1 MKYQSIFITGASSG
15 IGEALS
21 VLYAKEG
28 IILGLLST
36 DTSNTLED
44 VADRCRAKGAK
55 VLTYLTDVSENL
67 AMEECVS
74 DFQTK
79 VGNID
84 LVIANAG
91 VAFVEDSD
99 FSETDIPMR
108 NMKVNYFGVINT
120 ILPFIAHMKK
130 SKSGHLVIISSI
142 SSLRSTHNSGAYSAS
157 KAAINL
163 WSEGLRL
170 RLRPYGIPVT
180 TLCVGFVDTAMT
192 KNNPFWM
199 PGLISAPK
207 AAQLIANAISKQKRM
222 VALPWQ
228 SGGLWTIFHL
238 MPGEFYDWLIDWV
251 KNRTQKKSNLAQE
264 QSNEI

>member
-1 MKYQSIFITGASSG
+1 MGYQSVFITGASSG

-21 VLYAKEG
+21 ILYAKEG
-28 IILGLLST
+28 VTLGLLST
-36 DTSNTLED
+36 DTSNNLED
-44 VADRCRAKGAK
+44 VADRCRVKGAK
-55 VLTYLTDVSENL
+55 VITYIADVSEKL
-67 AMEECVS
+67 DMSECAS
-74 DFQTK
+74 DFQTRA
-79 VGNID
+79 GNID

-91 VAFVEDSD
+91 VAFVEDGD
-99 FSETDIPMR
+99 FSETEIPMR

-120 ILPFIAHMKK
+120 FLPFIAHMKK

-170 RLRPYGIPVT
+170 RLRPYQIPVT

-207 AAQLIANAISKQKRM
+207 AAQLISNAIARKKRF
-222 VALPWQ
+222 VTLPWQ
-228 SGGLWTIFHL
+228 SGGLWIIFHL
-238 MPGEFYDWLIDWV
+238 MPGAMYDWFIDWA
-251 KNRTQKKSNLAQE
+251 KTRTQNKSN
-264 QSNEI
+264 

>member
-1 MKYQSIFITGASSG
+1 MRYQSIFITGASSG

-21 VLYAKEG
+21 ILCAEEG
-28 IILGLLST
+28 ITLGLLSVNA
-36 DTSNTLED
+36 SGNLEE
-44 VADRCRAKGAK
+44 VANECRVKGAR
-55 VLTYLTDVSENL
+55 VLTYIADVSNNSV
-67 AMEECVS
+67 MEECAT
-74 DFQTK
+74 DFQKK
-79 VGNID
+79 VGDID

-99 FSETDIPMR
+99 FSETEIPMH

-120 ILPFIAHMKK
+120 FLPFIAHMKEN
-130 SKSGHLVIISSI
+130 KSGHLVIISSI

-192 KNNPFWM
+192 RNNAFWM

-207 AAQLIANAISKQKRM
+207 AAQLIFKAITRRKRL
-222 VALPWQ
+222 VTLPWQ
-228 SGGLWTIFHL
+228 SGGLWTVFHL
-238 MPGEFYDWLIDWV
+238 MPGVMYDWIIDWA
-251 KNRTQKKSNLAQE
+251 KTRTTKTKTN
-264 QSNEI
+264 

>member
-1 MKYQSIFITGASSG
+1 MKYKSIFITGASSG

-21 VLYAKEG
+21 VLYAQDG
-28 IILGLLST
+28 VVLGLLST
-36 DTSNTLED
+36 DTLNTLED

-55 VLTYLTDVSENL
+55 VITYLTDVSEKL
-67 AMEECVS
+67 AMAECAS
-74 DFQTK
+74 AFQAK

-99 FSETDIPMR
+99 YLETDIPMR

-130 SKSGHLVIISSI
+130 SKSGHIVITSSI

-207 AAQLIANAISKQKRM
+207 AARLISNAISKQKRM
-222 VALPWQ
+222 ATLPWQ
-228 SGGLWTIFHL
+228 SGGLWTIFHFL
-238 MPGEFYDWLIDWV
+238 PGEMYDWLIDWA
-251 KNRTQKKSNLAQE
+251 KNRTQNISN
-264 QSNEI
+264 